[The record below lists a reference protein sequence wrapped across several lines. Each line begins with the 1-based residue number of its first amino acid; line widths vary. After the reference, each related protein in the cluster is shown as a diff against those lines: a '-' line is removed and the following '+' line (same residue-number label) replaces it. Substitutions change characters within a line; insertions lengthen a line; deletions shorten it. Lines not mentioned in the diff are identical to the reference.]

1 MGVPEDSPSFP
12 YGSEAAWKVF
22 TGKESAINSFKVS
35 ISETCHL
42 EYITL
47 PSQDHRGQFTKER
60 FWGMYTFG
68 QRNLVV
74 TDVELGKLITIKDA
88 DHFVD
93 RSTGLYVRLL
103 KFIHR
108 APFGLPYTELKE
120 EADKIFGM
128 FLSNMTGSRV
138 SKY

>member
-42 EYITL
+42 EYIH
-47 PSQDHRGQFTKER
+47 PSQDLRGQFTKER

-93 RSTGLYVRLL
+93 RSTGLYL
-103 KFIHR
+103 H
-108 APFGLPYTELKE
+108 
-120 EADKIFGM
+120 
-128 FLSNMTGSRV
+128 LSV
-138 SKY
+138 

>member
-1 MGVPEDSPSFP
+1 MYFRYVTKHYGFFKRMGVPEDSPSFP

-22 TGKESAINSFKVS
+22 TGKESAVNSFKVS

-103 KFIHR
+103 ITEIH
-108 APFGLPYTELKE
+108 
-120 EADKIFGM
+120 
-128 FLSNMTGSRV
+128 SQGSFW
-138 SKY
+138 SPLH